1 MYTTSTIICFI
12 YYIIN
17 NVNYFVISL
26 DVNDMSKDITIECNN
41 KEISVTID
49 TKSKSF
55 TGIIYPKGLSKN
67 SSCMAEFNYEKSP
80 VVYKLPL
87 RSCNTMSTYL
97 VRTFTLYYFNCIKF
111 YNYNFRM
118 MVWLNTSIQ

>member
-1 MYTTSTIICFI
+1 
-12 YYIIN
+12 
-17 NVNYFVISL
+17 
-26 DVNDMSKDITIECNN
+26 MSKDISIECNN

-55 TGIIYPKGLSKN
+55 TGIIYPKGLAKN
-67 SSCMAEFNYEKSP
+67 SSCMSEFNYEKSP

-97 VRTFTLYYFNCIKF
+97 VCKNTCIFYFIKCIKLLKF
-111 YNYNFRM
+111 FNTNFRM
-118 MVWLNTSIQ
+118 TVLWNISTQ

>member
-1 MYTTSTIICFI
+1 
-12 YYIIN
+12 
-17 NVNYFVISL
+17 
-26 DVNDMSKDITIECNN
+26 MSKDILIECNN
-41 KEISVTID
+41 KEIVVTID

-55 TGIIYPKGLSKN
+55 TGIVYPKGLSKN

-97 VRTFTLYYFNCIKF
+97 VCKTILFKKYTKYIKIHINYYRT
-111 YNYNFRM
+111 
-118 MVWLNTSIQ
+118 MVWSSTLTR

>member
-1 MYTTSTIICFI
+1 
-12 YYIIN
+12 
-17 NVNYFVISL
+17 
-26 DVNDMSKDITIECNN
+26 MSKDISIECNN

-67 SSCMAEFNYEKSP
+67 SSCMAEFNYEKNP

-97 VRTFTLYYFNCIKF
+97 VRKIVLIYTVLK
-111 YNYNFRM
+111 
-118 MVWLNTSIQ
+118 

>member
-1 MYTTSTIICFI
+1 MYLLCS
-12 YYIIN
+12 N
-17 NVNYFVISL
+17 NFVIQL
-26 DVNDMSKDITIECNN
+26 DLNDMSKDITINCNN

-55 TGIIYPKGLSKN
+55 TGIIYPKGLAKN

-80 VVYKLPL
+80 VIYKLPL

-97 VRTFTLYYFNCIKF
+97 VCKLILIVVFILIILTLNILKITII
-111 YNYNFRM
+111 
-118 MVWLNTSIQ
+118 VLD

>member
-1 MYTTSTIICFI
+1 
-12 YYIIN
+12 
-17 NVNYFVISL
+17 
-26 DVNDMSKDITIECNN
+26 MSKDISIDCNN
-41 KEISVTID
+41 KEISVTIN

-97 VRTFTLYYFNCIKF
+97 VCKIVANITLYKYDSKCTKNIIFF
-111 YNYNFRM
+111 
-118 MVWLNTSIQ
+118 

>member
-1 MYTTSTIICFI
+1 MYLLCS
-12 YYIIN
+12 N
-17 NVNYFVISL
+17 NIVIQL
-26 DVNDMSKDITIECNN
+26 DLNDMSKDITINCNN

-55 TGIIYPKGLSKN
+55 TGIIYPKGLAKN

-97 VRTFTLYYFNCIKF
+97 VRTLIINGFLY
-111 YNYNFRM
+111 
-118 MVWLNTSIQ
+118 Q

>member
-1 MYTTSTIICFI
+1 MCVYINFLLLFCSTDF
-12 YYIIN
+12 
-17 NVNYFVISL
+17 
-26 DVNDMSKDITIECNN
+26 NDMSKDITIECNS

-67 SSCMAEFNYEKSP
+67 SSCMAEFNYERSP

-97 VRTFTLYYFNCIKF
+97 VSKTL
-111 YNYNFRM
+111 
-118 MVWLNTSIQ
+118 V

>member
-1 MYTTSTIICFI
+1 
-12 YYIIN
+12 
-17 NVNYFVISL
+17 
-26 DVNDMSKDITIECNN
+26 MSKDISIDCNN
-41 KEISVTID
+41 KEISVTIN

-67 SSCMAEFNYEKSP
+67 SSCMAEFDYEKNP

-97 VRTFTLYYFNCIKF
+97 VCKIVVNTCIILFQYDIKC
-111 YNYNFRM
+111 
-118 MVWLNTSIQ
+118 TKSIIFFLE

>member
-1 MYTTSTIICFI
+1 
-12 YYIIN
+12 
-17 NVNYFVISL
+17 
-26 DVNDMSKDITIECNN
+26 MSKDISIECNS

-67 SSCMAEFNYEKSP
+67 SSCMAEFDYEKSP

-87 RSCNTMSTYL
+87 RSCNTMSSYL
-97 VRTFTLYYFNCIKF
+97 VRIIEQCLDNNDLFVEI
-111 YNYNFRM
+111 M
-118 MVWLNTSIQ
+118 IIIIIIG

>member
-1 MYTTSTIICFI
+1 VYICTYSYI
-12 YYIIN
+12 YIYIL
-17 NVNYFVISL
+17 FCPTDL
-26 DVNDMSKDITIECNN
+26 NDMSKDITIECNN

-49 TKSKSF
+49 TKSKLF

-67 SSCMAEFNYEKSP
+67 SSCMAEFNYERGP

-97 VRTFTLYYFNCIKF
+97 VRRIVLFTHTYE
-111 YNYNFRM
+111 R
-118 MVWLNTSIQ
+118 T

>member
-1 MYTTSTIICFI
+1 
-12 YYIIN
+12 
-17 NVNYFVISL
+17 
-26 DVNDMSKDITIECNN
+26 MSKDITIDCNN

-67 SSCMAEFNYEKSP
+67 SSCMAEFNYERSP

-97 VRTFTLYYFNCIKF
+97 VCKILLYCTILYKF
-111 YNYNFRM
+111 YINVYIINDN
-118 MVWLNTSIQ
+118 LE

>member
-1 MYTTSTIICFI
+1 
-12 YYIIN
+12 
-17 NVNYFVISL
+17 
-26 DVNDMSKDITIECNN
+26 MSKDITIECNN

-67 SSCMAEFNYEKSP
+67 SSCMAEFDYEKSP

-87 RSCNTMSTYL
+87 RSCNTMSSYL
-97 VRTFTLYYFNCIKF
+97 VRIIEQVLDVLIYLWKFKITLII
-111 YNYNFRM
+111 
-118 MVWLNTSIQ
+118 VG

>member
-1 MYTTSTIICFI
+1 
-12 YYIIN
+12 
-17 NVNYFVISL
+17 
-26 DVNDMSKDITIECNN
+26 MSKDITIECNN
-41 KEISVTID
+41 KEIFVTID

-67 SSCMAEFNYEKSP
+67 SSCMTEFNYEKSP

-97 VRTFTLYYFNCIKF
+97 VCKIISIIFVLNVN
-111 YNYNFRM
+111 NY
-118 MVWLNTSIQ
+118 